1 MEQSIDAIVKRVV
14 ARVLAERAAPP
25 SSPAPAATAPMPP
38 APKAPA
44 PAPAAQPA
52 ASRPLLDASAV
63 DAAAPGSTLEHPA
76 DALVTPL
83 ARDRARERNVTLRP
97 AASAPTALTLALGC
111 DHGGF
116 RLKESL
122 KRWLESQGHRVRD
135 LGTASEAACD
145 YPDFA
150 LAVARAVAGGTARF
164 GIVIDGAGIGSAMV
178 ANKVAGVLAAN
189 CPHPDAARNA
199 REHNYAN
206 VLTLGARFLDDAAAQ
221 AVVSAFLTTPE
232 GEARHLRRVEK
243 IRALDRTRSL

>member
-1 MEQSIDAIVKRVV
+1 M
-14 ARVLAERAAPP
+14 
-25 SSPAPAATAPMPP
+25 
-38 APKAPA
+38 
-44 PAPAAQPA
+44 
-52 ASRPLLDASAV
+52 
-63 DAAAPGSTLEHPA
+63 
-76 DALVTPL
+76 
-83 ARDRARERNVTLRP
+83 RP

-135 LGTASEAACD
+135 FGTASEAACD

-150 LAVARAVAGGTARF
+150 LAVARAVASGTARF

-221 AVVSAFLTTPE
+221 AVVGAFLTTPE